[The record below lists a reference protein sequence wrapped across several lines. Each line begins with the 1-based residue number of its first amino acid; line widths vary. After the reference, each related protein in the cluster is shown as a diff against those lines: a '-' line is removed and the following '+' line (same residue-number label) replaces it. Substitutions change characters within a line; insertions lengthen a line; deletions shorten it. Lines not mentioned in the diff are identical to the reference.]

1 MSILVIGGTRFIG
14 PAVVRCLA
22 EQGAEVTLFNRGKA
36 SEEKAPKLP
45 AGVATIAG
53 DRRDLT
59 PEVIAKLKAVEPEV
73 VVDMVC
79 VTEED
84 ARSMVDVFAGVARRY
99 VLVSSCDVY
108 RAYGILIGA
117 DTGEPE
123 LEPSPLT
130 EDSPLRRELYPYR
143 GAEPR
148 PEDDPRRILDDYD
161 KIPAE
166 RLVLEHPELEGVVLR
181 LPMVYGPGD
190 YQRRLR
196 EYITQIDDGATEITL
211 AETLAAWRDCRGY
224 VEDVA
229 HAIALAAL
237 SVSGAGRVYNVAE
250 EGPCTQLDWV
260 RRIAAAAD
268 WDGEIKVVPDAEMG
282 EDGQPGFNARQHL
295 DVDSARIRK
304 ELGYVEPT
312 DPALALKASIAW
324 EREQD

>member
-1 MSILVIGGTRFIG
+1 MRILVIGGTRFIG
-14 PAVVRCLA
+14 PAVVRCLT
-22 EQGAEVTLFNRGKA
+22 EQGGEVTLFNRGKA
-36 SEEKAPKLP
+36 SEERPLKLP
-45 AGVATIAG
+45 AGIDTITG
-53 DRRDLT
+53 DRRALT
-59 PEVIAKLKAVEPEV
+59 PEVIHALRAIEPEV

-84 ARSMVDVFAGVARRY
+84 ARSLLDVFAGVARRY

-123 LEPSPLT
+123 LEPTPLT

-143 GAEPR
+143 GEEPR
-148 PEDDPRRILDDYD
+148 AADDPRRILDDYD

-196 EYITQIDDGATEITL
+196 EYIEQMDGGAREIVL
-211 AETLAAWRDCRGY
+211 AETLAGWRDCRGY

-229 HAIALAAL
+229 HAITLAAL
-237 SVSGAGRVYNVAE
+237 SISGADRVYNVAE

-260 RRIAAAAD
+260 TAVARAAG
-268 WDGEIKVVPDAEMG
+268 WNGEIKVVADEELSAEELPD
-282 EDGQPGFNARQHL
+282 FNARQHL
-295 DVDSARIRK
+295 DVDTTRIRA
-304 ELGYVEPT
+304 ELGYMEPT
-312 DPALALKASIAW
+312 DSDLALKASIAW